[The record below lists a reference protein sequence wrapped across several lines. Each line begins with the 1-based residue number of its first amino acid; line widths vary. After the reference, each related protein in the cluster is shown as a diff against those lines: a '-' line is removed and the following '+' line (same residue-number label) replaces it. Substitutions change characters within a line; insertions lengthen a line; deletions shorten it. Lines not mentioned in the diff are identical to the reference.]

1 MSFIKFALAGA
12 LGCAAVSASAFV
24 SSPAQAACLTTSSV
38 NTCTTYNTT
47 TTPNI
52 QYLTYSEVKLAS
64 NTDWQL
70 STSTPGNYSNW
81 SYSTDN
87 ATTPIQNKT
96 WNSFTPTWT
105 FVAGANYSQIFTPNT
120 SDEFFIKV
128 TLSDTAASNVPYD
141 FTFASNNDGFVDANG
156 NLSVVGVNGYTALSR
171 DAKRVANPATA
182 ATPGPLPLL
191 GAAAAFGYSR
201 KIRKAIRAAG

>member
-1 MSFIKFALAGA
+1 MSLKKFVLTAA
-12 LGCAAVSASAFV
+12 LGCASASAGVFATM
-24 SSPAQAACLTTSSV
+24 PAQAACLTSNGS
-38 NTCTTYNTT
+38 NTCRTYNTT

-52 QYLTYSEVKLAS
+52 QYLTYSDVKLQT

-70 STSTPGNYSNW
+70 STGTPGNYSNW

-105 FVAGANYSQIFTPNT
+105 SVSGTNYSQIFTPNT
-120 SDEFFIKV
+120 SDEFYIKV
-128 TLSDTAASNVPYD
+128 TLSDTAALNVPYD
-141 FTFASNNDGFVDANG
+141 FTFISNNDGAVDANG
-156 NLSVVGVNGYTALSR
+156 NLSVVGVNGFTALSR
-171 DAKRVANPATA
+171 DAKRVANPSSGV
-182 ATPGPLPLL
+182 PGPLPVL

-201 KIRKAIRAAG
+201 KIRKAIRAIG